1 MAAVPLKDGMNADEF
16 RRAAAASKDGN
27 QARRLLALAAVRDGM
42 SRARAAEIGGMD
54 RQTLRDW
61 VHAYNAHGVDGLIND
76 TSPGRPPKLGDEHK
90 LKIKTLVE
98 KGPDIDKDGVIRWR
112 RVDLV
117 RIAEKTFGIKV
128 DEDTM
133 GRVLRELGFSHISA
147 RPRHPRQKDGAIAGF
162 KKNSRTPSR
171 RF

>member
-1 MAAVPLKDGMNADEF
+1 MVAVPLKDGVSADEF
-16 RRAAAASKDGN
+16 RRAAAASRDSN
-27 QARRLLALAAVRDGM
+27 PARRLLALAAVREGM

-61 VHAYNAHGVDGLIND
+61 VHAYNTDGIDGLVND
-76 TSPGRPPKLGDEHK
+76 RPPGRPPKLSAAHGLE
-90 LKIKTLVE
+90 IEALVE
-98 KGPDIDKDGVIRWR
+98 KGPGIEMDGIVRWR

-117 RIAEKTFGIKV
+117 RVAKARFGVQV

-133 GRVLRELGFSHISA
+133 GRVLRKLGFSHISA
-147 RPRHPRQKDGAIAGF
+147 RPRHPKQKDGAIEGF